1 MHTLLSIDS
10 MEAQL
15 TAPCKMQIT
24 NHKVCP
30 LETPPALLLHA
41 FECLLMQQSR
51 VCLKEAK
58 FQQVVKLIATAKL
71 QSSVVLEDT
80 SKLPITQQLLH
91 QRNACNKDFLWLCAT
106 KTAASFADF

>member
-1 MHTLLSIDS
+1 MHTLLSIGS

-24 NHKVCP
+24 NHNLCP
-30 LETPPALLLHA
+30 PETTPALLLHA

-58 FQQVVKLIATAKL
+58 FQQVLKLIATTKL
-71 QSSVVLEDT
+71 QSSVVSENT
-80 SKLPITQQLLH
+80 S
-91 QRNACNKDFLWLCAT
+91 
-106 KTAASFADF
+106 